1 MKCCQSRPQQIHR
14 EREAVLTFCHASYP
28 RELDQGGSRC
38 LVMLISIG
46 YVLRM
51 ERDDF
56 VVDAE
61 SFEAIFQS
69 TRSAWSATVRGRRVK
84 PELAISIH
92 ALRMERDGTYAGCA
106 VSYHDFNPRAPHG
119 ARQEKIAIIKKVILF
134 QSTRSAWSATAAV
147 MISILGTAPF
157 QSTRSAWSATCTFG
171 GIARLRADFN
181 PRAPHGARRGGNDLE
196 FRYGSISIHAL
207 RMERDAS
214 RVAADF

>member
-1 MKCCQSRPQQIHR
+1 MLRNGDIIEHMKCCQSRPQQIHR

-69 TRSAWSATVRGRRVK
+69 TRSAWSATPVWFPCRPPSQERLFFFGVN
-84 PELAISIH
+84 SI
-92 ALRMERDGTYAGCA
+92 ACCLKRDNMYF
-106 VSYHDFNPRAPHG
+106 SQFFLFRLSL
-119 ARQEKIAIIKKVILF
+119 IIFYIL
-134 QSTRSAWSATAAV
+134 W
-147 MISILGTAPF
+147 
-157 QSTRSAWSATCTFG
+157 
-171 GIARLRADFN
+171 
-181 PRAPHGARRGGNDLE
+181 
-196 FRYGSISIHAL
+196 
-207 RMERDAS
+207 
-214 RVAADF
+214 

>member
-1 MKCCQSRPQQIHR
+1 MLRNGDIIEHMKCCQSRPQQIHR

-69 TRSAWSATVRGRRVK
+69 TRSAWSATNRPCTTGTYSI
-84 PELAISIH
+84 ISIH
-92 ALRMERDGTYAGCA
+92 ALRMERDGFRP
-106 VSYHDFNPRAPHG
+106 VSG
-119 ARQEKIAIIKKVILF
+119 
-134 QSTRSAWSATAAV
+134 
-147 MISILGTAPF
+147 
-157 QSTRSAWSATCTFG
+157 
-171 GIARLRADFN
+171 
-181 PRAPHGARRGGNDLE
+181 
-196 FRYGSISIHAL
+196 
-207 RMERDAS
+207 
-214 RVAADF
+214 